1 MKYGFDVLQ
10 MKSWGIKAG
19 ENGDDRSYAQ
29 YLAYK
34 TTRRFI
40 QDRLQKLRI
49 ITSMGKSVSPKIL
62 YIKVALLKVKISRK
76 LFILDLEQGEEVYVP
91 PELAQN
97 QLPINYRFYD
107 SILNNCQQMVSK
119 ETKEFFKFKN
129 KFKFQF
135 MRNEDFK
142 QRLLEKLGI
151 LEATNADAEAGKM
164 TFKHK
169 VVNKKELNQIN
180 HHINTHTMALQRSN
194 YLVIDED
201 IHRIQ

>member
-1 MKYGFDVLQ
+1 
-10 MKSWGIKAG
+10 
-19 ENGDDRSYAQ
+19 
-29 YLAYK
+29 
-34 TTRRFI
+34 
-40 QDRLQKLRI
+40 
-49 ITSMGKSVSPKIL
+49 
-62 YIKVALLKVKISRK
+62 
-76 LFILDLEQGEEVYVP
+76 
-91 PELAQN
+91 
-97 QLPINYRFYD
+97 
-107 SILNNCQQMVSK
+107 MVSK